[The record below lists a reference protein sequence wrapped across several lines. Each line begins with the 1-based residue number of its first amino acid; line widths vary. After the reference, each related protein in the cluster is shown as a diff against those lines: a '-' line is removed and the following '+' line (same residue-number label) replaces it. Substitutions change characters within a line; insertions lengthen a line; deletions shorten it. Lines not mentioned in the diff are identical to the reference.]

1 MRWLLFLSIFLILVF
16 ISNGI
21 TGSYRESAH
30 GNSDYGVKRDV
41 TELSDY
47 ARGNCAHCHEMHASV
62 EGSEPKPAGI
72 GSFALFA
79 DNFNTDATH
88 PYSQSDNF
96 CFYCHCGDNCTTLI
110 QQVYN
115 YDYSHTFGGDTSLTP
130 SSILNAFNQASYHNL
145 YDIWDFAKNKFS
157 PSSPSGFFTS
167 GSNPCVACHNPHIA
181 QRSCGLGGNGT
192 SFDPTQSA
200 ISKPSD
206 HGNLCGDD
214 SSERMYA
221 YTYAAGYTYQA
232 PYYNSNSSYEPADD
246 TTYDGSNMPDY
257 VTFCTDCHNTSNQ
270 LPSQI
275 LGSISVPPRDS
286 GAGVRYIDWANEKH
300 GKGAADDAV
309 CLKNPYTTDLDNKVV
324 SCLDCHEP
332 HGAPNAVLIR
342 REVND
347 SLLGDTIP
355 LDGAIATES
364 SYCPSESNGPSSSG
378 NKTLGYLCRQC
389 HKDDNAFCSSLSEN
403 RWCVIHHNDSRK
415 CKCSSSEVVDAPY
428 KPESCSD
435 CHQGGDGGKS
445 PITCTCC
452 HYHNAQN
459 VYKFSG
465 RTF

>member
-1 MRWLLFLSIFLILVF
+1 MRWLPFLSILAILIF
-16 ISNGI
+16 IGNGI
-21 TGSYRESAH
+21 TGSYKESAH
-30 GNSDYGVKRDV
+30 GNSDYGVNRDV

-79 DNFNTDATH
+79 DNFNTAKTTG
-88 PYSQSDNF
+88 PYEQSDNF

-206 HGNLCGDD
+206 HGNLWGNDD
-214 SSERMYA
+214 TERMDD
-221 YTYAAGYTYQA
+221 YAAGYTYQA
-232 PYYNSNSSYEPADD
+232 PYYDSNSSYEPAGD
-246 TTYDGSNMPDY
+246 TIYDGSNMPDY

-270 LPSQI
+270 LPSHI
-275 LGSISVPPRDS
+275 LGSISIPPRDS
-286 GAGVRYIDWANEKH
+286 GAGVRYIDWDNEKH
-300 GKGAADDAV
+300 GKGAADGSV
-309 CLKNPYTTDLDNKVV
+309 SLKNPYSNASGNKVV

-364 SYCPSESNGPSSSG
+364 SYCPSYPTYSG

-389 HKDDNAFCSSLSEN
+389 HKDDYAFDNDTSHKN
-403 RWCVIHHNDSRK
+403 RWCIIHHNNSKK
-415 CKCSSSEVVDAPY
+415 CGYSSSEVDDAPY
-428 KPESCSD
+428 VPDQCSE
-435 CHQGGDGGKS
+435 CHQSKQ

-459 VYKFSG
+459 VHDFTG